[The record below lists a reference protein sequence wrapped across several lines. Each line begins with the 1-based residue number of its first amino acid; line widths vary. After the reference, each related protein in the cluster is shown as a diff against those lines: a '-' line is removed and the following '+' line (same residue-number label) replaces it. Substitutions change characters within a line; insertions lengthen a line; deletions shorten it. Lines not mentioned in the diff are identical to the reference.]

1 MPSDYSRELPKVDD
15 FASMSERL
23 IDVKVER
30 LWPKRVRE
38 RSVKRTLDEL
48 RKIAGELEGSAWM
61 FKKRSRPS

>member
-1 MPSDYSRELPKVDD
+1 VDD

-48 RKIAGELEGSAWM
+48 RKIADELEGSAWM